1 MKIIACPITA
11 QEPILPRSI
20 QAHFMVSSIQSIRLM
35 TTQIALKTLKEQ
47 EEASTSSSDSTR
59 SALLQQ
65 YGLETSTSS
74 SNDTLNRLL
83 TTLATQNASTSQD
96 TTSSTTP
103 STVSS
108 DVTTA
113 SFMRSLKDSLE
124 EMADTAAGKK
134 QADAMLAAL
143 KAGTLTVTDPVSGQK
158 IAAWDVDDEKHKDT
172 TSGAATTIA
181 TNNWSDFLK
190 EHLKRGDDVSYAK
203 SSDGSYIDKTT
214 GENAYFGTV
223 GNKYYY
229 LSWPAKSADTPAS
242 ETDKT
247 VSSSGSSDT
256 N

>member
-1 MKIIACPITA
+1 
-11 QEPILPRSI
+11 
-20 QAHFMVSSIQSIRLM
+20 MVSSIQSIRLM
-35 TTQIALKTLKEQ
+35 TTQIALKALKEQ
-47 EEASTSSSDSTR
+47 EETTTSTSSASS
-59 SALLQQ
+59 SLLQQ
-65 YGLETSTSS
+65 YGLDTSTSS
-74 SNDTLNRLL
+74 SNDTLTRLL
-83 TTLATQNASTSQD
+83 TTLATKNPDSTVN
-96 TTSSTTP
+96 TTP
-103 STVSS
+103 STTTTPVST

-190 EHLKRGDDVSYAK
+190 ERLTRGEDVSYAK

-223 GNKYYY
+223 GSKYYY
-229 LSWPAKSADTPAS
+229 LSWPAANANTPAS
-242 ETDKT
+242 GTDKT

>member
-1 MKIIACPITA
+1 
-11 QEPILPRSI
+11 
-20 QAHFMVSSIQSIRLM
+20 MVSSIQSIRLM
-35 TTQIALKTLKEQ
+35 TTQIALKALKEQ
-47 EEASTSSSDSTR
+47 EETTTSTSAASSS
-59 SALLQQ
+59 LLQQ
-65 YGLETSTSS
+65 YGLDTSTSS
-74 SNDTLNRLL
+74 SNDTLTRLL
-83 TTLATQNASTSQD
+83 TTLATKNPDSTVN
-96 TTSSTTP
+96 TTP
-103 STVSS
+103 STTTTPVST

-158 IAAWDVDDEKHKDT
+158 IAAWDVDDEEHKDT

-190 EHLKRGDDVSYAK
+190 ERLTRGEDVSYAK

-223 GNKYYY
+223 GSKYYY
-229 LSWPAKSADTPAS
+229 LSWPAANANTPS
-242 ETDKT
+242 SGTDKT

>member
-1 MKIIACPITA
+1 
-11 QEPILPRSI
+11 
-20 QAHFMVSSIQSIRLM
+20 MVSSIQSIRLM
-35 TTQIALKTLKEQ
+35 TTQIALKALKEQ
-47 EEASTSSSDSTR
+47 EETTTSTSSASS
-59 SALLQQ
+59 SLLQQ
-65 YGLETSTSS
+65 YGLDTSSSS
-74 SNDTLNRLL
+74 SNDTLTRLL
-83 TTLATQNASTSQD
+83 TTLATKNPDSTVN
-96 TTSSTTP
+96 TTP
-103 STVSS
+103 NTTPTPVST

-190 EHLKRGDDVSYAK
+190 ERLTRGEDVSYAK

-223 GNKYYY
+223 GSKYYY
-229 LSWPAKSADTPAS
+229 LSWPDANANTPAS
-242 ETDKT
+242 GTDKT

>member
-1 MKIIACPITA
+1 
-11 QEPILPRSI
+11 
-20 QAHFMVSSIQSIRLM
+20 M
-35 TTQIALKTLKEQ
+35 TTQIALKALKEQ
-47 EEASTSSSDSTR
+47 EETTTSTSSASS
-59 SALLQQ
+59 SILQQ
-65 YGLETSTSS
+65 YGLDTSTSS
-74 SNDTLNRLL
+74 SNDTLTRLL
-83 TTLATQNASTSQD
+83 TTLATKTPD
-96 TTSSTTP
+96 TTVNTTP
-103 STVSS
+103 STTTTTVST

-190 EHLKRGDDVSYAK
+190 ERLTRGEDVSYAK

-223 GNKYYY
+223 GSKYYY
-229 LSWPAKSADTPAS
+229 LSWPAANANTPAS
-242 ETDKT
+242 GTDKT

>member
-1 MKIIACPITA
+1 
-11 QEPILPRSI
+11 
-20 QAHFMVSSIQSIRLM
+20 MVSSIQSIRLM
-35 TTQIALKTLKEQ
+35 TTQIALKALKEQ
-47 EEASTSSSDSTR
+47 EETTTSTSSASS
-59 SALLQQ
+59 SLLQQ
-65 YGLETSTSS
+65 YGLDTATSS
-74 SNDTLNRLL
+74 SNDTLTRLL
-83 TTLATQNASTSQD
+83 TTLATKNPDSTVN
-96 TTSSTTP
+96 TTP
-103 STVSS
+103 STTTTTVSA

-190 EHLKRGDDVSYAK
+190 ERLTRGEDVSYAK

-223 GNKYYY
+223 GSKYYY
-229 LSWPAKSADTPAS
+229 LSWPAANANTPAS
-242 ETDKT
+242 GTDKT

>member
-1 MKIIACPITA
+1 
-11 QEPILPRSI
+11 
-20 QAHFMVSSIQSIRLM
+20 MVSSIQSIRLM
-35 TTQIALKTLKEQ
+35 TTQIALKALKEQ
-47 EEASTSSSDSTR
+47 EETTTSTSSASS
-59 SALLQQ
+59 SLLQQ
-65 YGLETSTSS
+65 YGLDTSTSS
-74 SNDTLNRLL
+74 SNDTLTRLL
-83 TTLATQNASTSQD
+83 TTLATKNSSSTDD
-96 TTSSTTP
+96 TTSSTTTTT
-103 STVSS
+103 TVST

-190 EHLKRGDDVSYAK
+190 ERLTRGEDVSYAK

-223 GNKYYY
+223 GSKYYY
-229 LSWPAKSADTPAS
+229 LSWPAANANTPAS
-242 ETDKT
+242 GTDKT
-247 VSSSGSSDT
+247 VSSSGSIDT

>member
-1 MKIIACPITA
+1 
-11 QEPILPRSI
+11 
-20 QAHFMVSSIQSIRLM
+20 MVSSIQSIRLM
-35 TTQIALKTLKEQ
+35 TTQIALKALKEQ
-47 EEASTSSSDSTR
+47 EETTTSTSSASS
-59 SALLQQ
+59 SLLQQ
-65 YGLETSTSS
+65 YGLDTSTSS
-74 SNDTLNRLL
+74 SNDTLTRLL
-83 TTLATQNASTSQD
+83 TTLATKNPDSTVN
-96 TTSSTTP
+96 TTP
-103 STVSS
+103 NTTPTTVSA

-190 EHLKRGDDVSYAK
+190 ERLTRGEDVSYAK

-223 GNKYYY
+223 GSKYYY
-229 LSWPAKSADTPAS
+229 LSWPAANANTPAS
-242 ETDKT
+242 GTDKT

>member
-1 MKIIACPITA
+1 
-11 QEPILPRSI
+11 
-20 QAHFMVSSIQSIRLM
+20 MVSSIQSIRLM
-35 TTQIALKTLKEQ
+35 TTQIALKALKEQ
-47 EEASTSSSDSTR
+47 EESTTSTSSASS
-59 SALLQQ
+59 SILQQ
-65 YGLETSTSS
+65 YGLDTSTSS
-74 SNDTLNRLL
+74 SNDTLTRLL
-83 TTLATQNASTSQD
+83 TTLATKNSSSTDD
-96 TTSSTTP
+96 TTSSTTAT
-103 STVSS
+103 TVSD

-158 IAAWDVDDEKHKDT
+158 IAAWDVDDEKHKDIT
-172 TSGAATTIA
+172 TGAATTVA

-190 EHLKRGDDVSYAK
+190 ERLTRGEDVSYAK

-229 LSWPAKSADTPAS
+229 LSWPAANADTAS
-242 ETDKT
+242 SGADKT

>member
-1 MKIIACPITA
+1 
-11 QEPILPRSI
+11 
-20 QAHFMVSSIQSIRLM
+20 MVSSIQSIRLM
-35 TTQIALKTLKEQ
+35 TTQIALKALKEQ
-47 EEASTSSSDSTR
+47 EETTTSTSSASS
-59 SALLQQ
+59 SLLQQ
-65 YGLETSTSS
+65 YGLDTSTSS
-74 SNDTLNRLL
+74 SNDTLTRLL
-83 TTLATQNASTSQD
+83 TTLATKNPDSTVN
-96 TTSSTTP
+96 TTP
-103 STVSS
+103 STTTTTVSA

-190 EHLKRGDDVSYAK
+190 ERLKRGEDVSYAK

-223 GNKYYY
+223 GSKYYY
-229 LSWPAKSADTPAS
+229 LSWPAANANTPAS
-242 ETDKT
+242 GTDKT
-247 VSSSGSSDT
+247 VSSSASSDT

>member
-1 MKIIACPITA
+1 
-11 QEPILPRSI
+11 
-20 QAHFMVSSIQSIRLM
+20 MVSSIQSIRLM
-35 TTQIALKTLKEQ
+35 TTQIALKALKEQ
-47 EEASTSSSDSTR
+47 EETTTSTSSASS
-59 SALLQQ
+59 SLLQQ
-65 YGLETSTSS
+65 YGLDTSTSS
-74 SNDTLNRLL
+74 SNDTLTRLL
-83 TTLATQNASTSQD
+83 TTLATKTPD
-96 TTSSTTP
+96 TTVNTTP
-103 STVSS
+103 STTTTTVST

-190 EHLKRGDDVSYAK
+190 ERLTRGEDVSYAK

-223 GNKYYY
+223 GSKYYY
-229 LSWPAKSADTPAS
+229 LSWPAANANTPAS
-242 ETDKT
+242 GTDKT

>member
-1 MKIIACPITA
+1 
-11 QEPILPRSI
+11 
-20 QAHFMVSSIQSIRLM
+20 MVSSIQSIRLM
-35 TTQIALKTLKEQ
+35 TTQIALKALKEQ
-47 EEASTSSSDSTR
+47 EEATTSTSSASS
-59 SALLQQ
+59 SLLQQ
-65 YGLETSTSS
+65 YGLDTSTSS
-74 SNDTLNRLL
+74 SNDTLTRLL
-83 TTLATQNASTSQD
+83 TTLATKNSTSTDD
-96 TTSSTTP
+96 TTSSTTTT
-103 STVSS
+103 TVST

-190 EHLKRGDDVSYAK
+190 ERLTRGEDVSYAK

-223 GNKYYY
+223 GSKYYY
-229 LSWPAKSADTPAS
+229 LSWPSANASTPAS
-242 ETDKT
+242 GTDKT

>member
-1 MKIIACPITA
+1 
-11 QEPILPRSI
+11 
-20 QAHFMVSSIQSIRLM
+20 MVSSIQSIRLM
-35 TTQIALKTLKEQ
+35 TTQIALKALKEQ
-47 EEASTSSSDSTR
+47 EESSTSSSNSTR
-59 SALLQQ
+59 SSLLQQ

-83 TTLATQNASTSQD
+83 STLATTNATASQNTSTSTP
-96 TTSSTTP
+96 TT
-103 STVSS
+103 SS

-124 EMADTAAGKK
+124 EMADTAAGKS

-143 KAGTLTVTDPVSGQK
+143 KAGTLTVTDPVSGKK
-158 IAAWDVDDEKHKDT
+158 IAAWDVDDVKHKDT

-190 EHLKRGDDVSYAK
+190 EHLKRGEDVSYAK

-223 GNKYYY
+223 GNRYYY
-229 LSWPAKSADTPAS
+229 LSWPQITTATPS
-242 ETDKT
+242 TDATKT
-247 VSSSGSSDT
+247 VASSGSSDT

>member
-1 MKIIACPITA
+1 
-11 QEPILPRSI
+11 
-20 QAHFMVSSIQSIRLM
+20 MVSSIQSIRLM
-35 TTQIALKTLKEQ
+35 TTQIALKALKEQ
-47 EEASTSSSDSTR
+47 EETTTSTSSASS
-59 SALLQQ
+59 SLLQQ
-65 YGLETSTSS
+65 YGLDTSTSS
-74 SNDTLNRLL
+74 SNDTLTRLL
-83 TTLATQNASTSQD
+83 TTLATKNPDSTVN
-96 TTSSTTP
+96 TTP
-103 STVSS
+103 STTTTTVSA

-134 QADAMLAAL
+134 QADAMLTAL

-190 EHLKRGDDVSYAK
+190 ERLTRGEDVSYAK

-223 GNKYYY
+223 GSKYYY
-229 LSWPAKSADTPAS
+229 LSWPAANANTPAS
-242 ETDKT
+242 GTDKT

>member
-1 MKIIACPITA
+1 
-11 QEPILPRSI
+11 
-20 QAHFMVSSIQSIRLM
+20 MVSSIQSIRLM
-35 TTQIALKTLKEQ
+35 TTQIALKALKEQ
-47 EEASTSSSDSTR
+47 EETTTSTSSASS
-59 SALLQQ
+59 SLLQQ
-65 YGLETSTSS
+65 YGLDTSSSS
-74 SNDTLNRLL
+74 SNDTLTRLL
-83 TTLATQNASTSQD
+83 TTLATKNPDSTVN
-96 TTSSTTP
+96 TTP
-103 STVSS
+103 NTTPTPVST

-190 EHLKRGDDVSYAK
+190 ERLKRGEDVSYAK

-223 GNKYYY
+223 GSKYYY
-229 LSWPAKSADTPAS
+229 LSWPAANANTPAS
-242 ETDKT
+242 GTDKT

>member
-1 MKIIACPITA
+1 
-11 QEPILPRSI
+11 
-20 QAHFMVSSIQSIRLM
+20 MVSSIQSIRLM
-35 TTQIALKTLKEQ
+35 TTQIALKALKEQ
-47 EEASTSSSDSTR
+47 EATTTSTSSASS
-59 SALLQQ
+59 SLLQQ
-65 YGLETSTSS
+65 YGLDTSTSS
-74 SNDTLNRLL
+74 SNDTLTRLL
-83 TTLATQNASTSQD
+83 TTLATKNPDSTVN
-96 TTSSTTP
+96 TTP
-103 STVSS
+103 STTTTPVST

-190 EHLKRGDDVSYAK
+190 ERLTRGEDVSYAK

-223 GNKYYY
+223 GSKYYY
-229 LSWPAKSADTPAS
+229 LSWPAANANTPAS
-242 ETDKT
+242 GTDKT

>member
-1 MKIIACPITA
+1 
-11 QEPILPRSI
+11 
-20 QAHFMVSSIQSIRLM
+20 MVSSIQSIRLM
-35 TTQIALKTLKEQ
+35 TTQIALKALKEQ
-47 EEASTSSSDSTR
+47 EETTTSTSSASS
-59 SALLQQ
+59 SLLQQ
-65 YGLETSTSS
+65 YGLDTSTSS
-74 SNDTLNRLL
+74 SNDTLTRLL
-83 TTLATQNASTSQD
+83 TTLATKNPDSTVN
-96 TTSSTTP
+96 TTP
-103 STVSS
+103 STTTTTVSA

-143 KAGTLTVTDPVSGQK
+143 KAGILTVTDPVSGQK

-190 EHLKRGDDVSYAK
+190 ERLKRGEDVSYAK

-223 GNKYYY
+223 GSKYYY
-229 LSWPAKSADTPAS
+229 LSWPAANANTPAS
-242 ETDKT
+242 GTDKT

>member
-1 MKIIACPITA
+1 
-11 QEPILPRSI
+11 
-20 QAHFMVSSIQSIRLM
+20 MVSSIQSIRLM
-35 TTQIALKTLKEQ
+35 TTQIALKALKEQ
-47 EEASTSSSDSTR
+47 EETTTSTSSASS
-59 SALLQQ
+59 SLLQQ
-65 YGLETSTSS
+65 YGLDTSTSS
-74 SNDTLNRLL
+74 SNDTLTRLL
-83 TTLATQNASTSQD
+83 TTLATKNPDSTVN
-96 TTSSTTP
+96 TTP
-103 STVSS
+103 STTTTPVST

-190 EHLKRGDDVSYAK
+190 ERLTRGEDVSYAK

-223 GNKYYY
+223 GSKYYY
-229 LSWPAKSADTPAS
+229 LSWPAANVNTLAS
-242 ETDKT
+242 GTDKT

>member
-1 MKIIACPITA
+1 
-11 QEPILPRSI
+11 
-20 QAHFMVSSIQSIRLM
+20 MVSSIQSIRLM
-35 TTQIALKTLKEQ
+35 TTQIALKALKEQ
-47 EEASTSSSDSTR
+47 EETTTSTSSASS
-59 SALLQQ
+59 SLLQQ
-65 YGLETSTSS
+65 YGLDTSTSS
-74 SNDTLNRLL
+74 SNDTLTRLL
-83 TTLATQNASTSQD
+83 TTLATKNPDSTVN
-96 TTSSTTP
+96 TTP
-103 STVSS
+103 STTTTTVSA

-190 EHLKRGDDVSYAK
+190 ERLKRGEDVSYAK

-223 GNKYYY
+223 GSKYYY
-229 LSWPAKSADTPAS
+229 LSWPAANANTPAS
-242 ETDKT
+242 GTDKT

>member
-1 MKIIACPITA
+1 
-11 QEPILPRSI
+11 
-20 QAHFMVSSIQSIRLM
+20 M
-35 TTQIALKTLKEQ
+35 TTQIALKALKEQ
-47 EEASTSSSDSTR
+47 EETTTSTSSASS
-59 SALLQQ
+59 SLLQQ
-65 YGLETSTSS
+65 YGLDTSTSS
-74 SNDTLNRLL
+74 SNDTLTRLL
-83 TTLATQNASTSQD
+83 TTLATKTPD
-96 TTSSTTP
+96 TTVNTTP
-103 STVSS
+103 STTTTTVST

-190 EHLKRGDDVSYAK
+190 ERLTRGEDVSYAK

-223 GNKYYY
+223 GSKYYY
-229 LSWPAKSADTPAS
+229 LSWPAANANTPAS
-242 ETDKT
+242 GTDKT

>member
-1 MKIIACPITA
+1 
-11 QEPILPRSI
+11 
-20 QAHFMVSSIQSIRLM
+20 MVSSIQSIRLM
-35 TTQIALKTLKEQ
+35 TTQIALKALKEQ
-47 EEASTSSSDSTR
+47 EASSTSSSNSTR
-59 SALLQQ
+59 SSLLQQ

-83 TTLATQNASTSQD
+83 TTLATTNSSATKDTS
-96 TTSSTTP
+96 SSTTTT
-103 STVSS
+103 STSS

-143 KAGTLTVTDPVSGQK
+143 KAGTLTVTDPVSGK
-158 IAAWDVDDEKHKDT
+158 TIAAWDVDDKKYKDT

-190 EHLKRGDDVSYAK
+190 EHLKRGEDVSYAK

-214 GENAYFGTV
+214 GENAFFGTV
-223 GNKYYY
+223 GNRYYY
-229 LSWPAKSADTPAS
+229 LSWPQITTATPS
-242 ETDKT
+242 TDATKT
-247 VSSSGSSDT
+247 VASSGSSDT

>member
-1 MKIIACPITA
+1 
-11 QEPILPRSI
+11 
-20 QAHFMVSSIQSIRLM
+20 MVSSIQSIRLM
-35 TTQIALKTLKEQ
+35 TTQIALKALKEQ
-47 EEASTSSSDSTR
+47 EETTTSTSSASS
-59 SALLQQ
+59 SLLQQ
-65 YGLETSTSS
+65 YGLDTSTSS
-74 SNDTLNRLL
+74 SNDTLTRLL
-83 TTLATQNASTSQD
+83 TTLATKNPDSTVN
-96 TTSSTTP
+96 TTP
-103 STVSS
+103 NTTPTPVST

-190 EHLKRGDDVSYAK
+190 ERLTRGEDVSYAK

-223 GNKYYY
+223 GSKYYY
-229 LSWPAKSADTPAS
+229 LSWPAANANTLAS
-242 ETDKT
+242 GTDKT

>member
-1 MKIIACPITA
+1 
-11 QEPILPRSI
+11 
-20 QAHFMVSSIQSIRLM
+20 MVSSIQSIRLM
-35 TTQIALKTLKEQ
+35 TTQIALKALKEQ
-47 EEASTSSSDSTR
+47 EETTTSTSSASS
-59 SALLQQ
+59 SLLQQ
-65 YGLETSTSS
+65 YGLDTSTSS
-74 SNDTLNRLL
+74 SNDTLTRLL
-83 TTLATQNASTSQD
+83 TTLATKNPDSTVN
-96 TTSSTTP
+96 TTP
-103 STVSS
+103 STTTTPVST

-134 QADAMLAAL
+134 QADAMLTAL

-190 EHLKRGDDVSYAK
+190 ERLTRGEDVSYAK

-223 GNKYYY
+223 GSKYYY
-229 LSWPAKSADTPAS
+229 LSWPAANANTPAS
-242 ETDKT
+242 GTDKT

>member
-1 MKIIACPITA
+1 
-11 QEPILPRSI
+11 
-20 QAHFMVSSIQSIRLM
+20 MVSSIQSIRLM
-35 TTQIALKTLKEQ
+35 TTQIALKALKEQ
-47 EEASTSSSDSTR
+47 EETTTSTSSASS
-59 SALLQQ
+59 SLLQQ
-65 YGLETSTSS
+65 YGLDTSTSS
-74 SNDTLNRLL
+74 SNDTLTRLL
-83 TTLATQNASTSQD
+83 TTLATKNPDSTVNM
-96 TTSSTTP
+96 TP
-103 STVSS
+103 STTTTPVST

-190 EHLKRGDDVSYAK
+190 ERLKRGEDVSYAK

-223 GNKYYY
+223 GSKYYY
-229 LSWPAKSADTPAS
+229 LSWPAANANTPAS
-242 ETDKT
+242 GTDKT

>member
-1 MKIIACPITA
+1 
-11 QEPILPRSI
+11 
-20 QAHFMVSSIQSIRLM
+20 MVSSIQSIRLM
-35 TTQIALKTLKEQ
+35 TTQIALKALKEQ
-47 EEASTSSSDSTR
+47 EETTTSTSSASS
-59 SALLQQ
+59 SLLQQ
-65 YGLETSTSS
+65 YGLDTSTSS
-74 SNDTLNRLL
+74 SNDTLTRLL
-83 TTLATQNASTSQD
+83 TTLATKNPDSTVN
-96 TTSSTTP
+96 TTP
-103 STVSS
+103 STTTTTVST

-190 EHLKRGDDVSYAK
+190 ERLTRGEDVSYAK

-223 GNKYYY
+223 GSKYYY
-229 LSWPAKSADTPAS
+229 LSWPAANANTPAS
-242 ETDKT
+242 GTDKT

>member
-1 MKIIACPITA
+1 
-11 QEPILPRSI
+11 
-20 QAHFMVSSIQSIRLM
+20 MVSSIQSIRLM
-35 TTQIALKTLKEQ
+35 TTQIALKALKEQ
-47 EEASTSSSDSTR
+47 EESTTSTSSASS
-59 SALLQQ
+59 SILQQ
-65 YGLETSTSS
+65 YGLDTSTSS
-74 SNDTLNRLL
+74 SNDTLTRLL
-83 TTLATQNASTSQD
+83 TTLATQNFSSTDD
-96 TTSSTTP
+96 TTSSTTT
-103 STVSS
+103 TVSD

-143 KAGTLTVTDPVSGQK
+143 TAGTLTVTDPVSGQK

-172 TSGAATTIA
+172 ATGAATTIA

-190 EHLKRGDDVSYAK
+190 ERLTRGEDVSYAK

-223 GNKYYY
+223 GNRYYY
-229 LSWPAKSADTPAS
+229 LSWPATNADTAS
-242 ETDKT
+242 SGADKT

>member
-1 MKIIACPITA
+1 
-11 QEPILPRSI
+11 
-20 QAHFMVSSIQSIRLM
+20 MVSSIQSIRLM
-35 TTQIALKTLKEQ
+35 TTQIALKALKEQ
-47 EEASTSSSDSTR
+47 EETTTSTSSASS
-59 SALLQQ
+59 SLLQQ
-65 YGLETSTSS
+65 YGLDTSTSS
-74 SNDTLNRLL
+74 SNDTLTRLL
-83 TTLATQNASTSQD
+83 TTLATKNPDSTVN
-96 TTSSTTP
+96 TTP
-103 STVSS
+103 STTTTPVST

-134 QADAMLAAL
+134 QADAMIAAL

-190 EHLKRGDDVSYAK
+190 ERLTRGEDVSYAK

-223 GNKYYY
+223 GSKYYY
-229 LSWPAKSADTPAS
+229 LSWPAANANTPAS
-242 ETDKT
+242 GTDKT
-247 VSSSGSSDT
+247 ISSSGSSDT